1 MSGTKNDGEFEFDI
15 QKLKKWVFLVGWRAK
30 PENEQQIF
38 RFSRFSRCENENSP
52 RKFQGSLQTNR
63 MGISA
68 SLSVIRCNAG
78 EKETK
83 TFPVFSTGKL
93 LFQLACSVHA
103 AAGFESRL
111 APNFFFFV
119 FFGFSSFSQCVGAF
133 FEFFFYQHRAKRA
146 PCLPRKFDTA
156 ESLCQAVNRFFRLWG
171 FWGADDQFFLYFCNL
186 HDFLQLWIFFSD
198 FLKKV
203 ARS

>member
-93 LFQLACSVHA
+93 LFHLACIVHA

-119 FFGFSSFSQCVGAF
+119 FR
-133 FEFFFYQHRAKRA
+133 FFFVFSMCR
-146 PCLPRKFDTA
+146 
-156 ESLCQAVNRFFRLWG
+156 SFFRILFLPTPSKTRAVPASKVWHR
-171 FWGADDQFFLYFCNL
+171 WVTLSSSKPFFSIMSFLRGGWPVFSV
-186 HDFLQLWIFFSD
+186 FLQSPWFFTAVDTFSD

>member
-15 QKLKKWVFLVGWRAK
+15 QKLKKWVFLVGRRAK

-83 TFPVFSTGKL
+83 PSQFLVPASCCSNWLAACTQL
-93 LFQLACSVHA
+93 LGSSPAWHPIFFLR
-103 AAGFESRL
+103 FFR
-111 APNFFFFV
+111 FFFV
-119 FFGFSSFSQCVGAF
+119 FSMCRS
-133 FEFFFYQHRAKRA
+133 
-146 PCLPRKFDTA
+146 
-156 ESLCQAVNRFFRLWG
+156 FFRILFLPTPSKTHAVLASKVWHRWVTLSSSKPFFSIRSFLRG
-171 FWGADDQFFLYFCNL
+171 GWPLFLYFCNL

-198 FLKKV
+198 F
-203 ARS
+203 

>member
-15 QKLKKWVFLVGWRAK
+15 KKLKKWVFLVGWRAK

-111 APNFFFFV
+111 APNFFLR

-146 PCLPRKFDTA
+146 PCLPLSHFVK
-156 ESLCQAVNRFFRLWG
+156 Q
-171 FWGADDQFFLYFCNL
+171 
-186 HDFLQLWIFFSD
+186 
-198 FLKKV
+198 
-203 ARS
+203 